1 MGSMNVLILNVFNV
15 FQEQSHWNGRLSDGQ
30 RPSSAATTTFEDVI
44 ELSPRNGVWEAF
56 REEASSLESPRAL
69 CKPYKGLTYN
79 NRGGYTSVPSTT
91 GARVNLVV

>member
-1 MGSMNVLILNVFNV
+1 MNVLILNVFNV
-15 FQEQSHWNGRLSDGQ
+15 FQEQSHWNGKLSEGQ
-30 RPSSAATTTFEDVI
+30 RPSAAAAATFEDVI

-56 REEASSLESPRAL
+56 REEASSLESPRSL